1 MVYIV
6 HAILQGRILEW
17 VAFPFSRVS
26 SQPKEWT
33 QVSHIA
39 GRFFNSWATRE
50 AQEYWSGYTIPFPG
64 DPPNPG
70 IEPGSPELQADSL
83 PTQVWFLGREDPLKK
98 GMATHYNI
106 LAWWIPWTEEPGGPQ
121 SIGSQRVGHNWV
133 TFTFTFLYQPSY
145 QGSKKKK
152 KKYMFYI
159 LITITKLLAIT
170 VVNFSVLPTVYN
182 NASSMCPG
190 QH

>member
-70 IEPGSPELQADSL
+70 IEPGSPELRADSL

>member
-70 IEPGSPELQADSL
+70 IEPGSPELRADSL

-106 LAWWIPWTEEPGGPQ
+106 LAWWIPWTEEPGGLQ
-121 SIGSQRVGHNWV
+121 SMGSHRVGHDWATNTIHRKPNIKSSHRAEV
-133 TFTFTFLYQPSY
+133 FITHTEHRAQPEHIRNY
-145 QGSKKKK
+145 VK
-152 KKYMFYI
+152 
-159 LITITKLLAIT
+159 
-170 VVNFSVLPTVYN
+170 SVRKR
-182 NASSMCPG
+182 PG
-190 QH
+190 IR